1 MTSTI
6 NWGDV
11 PTWVAHVGTVGTLT
25 SALWQIRIERQ
36 RRLIADEQL
45 RAERRVEQARLV
57 AAYLGE
63 EEQPEAQPETPAQ
76 DEGRTEVFLVN
87 NSPEPVSVVVVR
99 IVFVD
104 KPEEKTETVGGRQ
117 GVADI
122 TRSTRPTDPL
132 PIHSWLRRKLWP
144 LRRLLV
150 TW

>member
-1 MTSTI
+1 MREGPLAALFRKTEELEG
-6 NWGDV
+6 GD
-11 PTWVAHVGTVGTLT
+11 
-25 SALWQIRIERQ
+25 REK
-36 RRLIADEQL
+36 
-45 RAERRVEQARLV
+45 QAK
-57 AAYLGE
+57 A
-63 EEQPEAQPETPAQ
+63 QPEAQPETPAQ